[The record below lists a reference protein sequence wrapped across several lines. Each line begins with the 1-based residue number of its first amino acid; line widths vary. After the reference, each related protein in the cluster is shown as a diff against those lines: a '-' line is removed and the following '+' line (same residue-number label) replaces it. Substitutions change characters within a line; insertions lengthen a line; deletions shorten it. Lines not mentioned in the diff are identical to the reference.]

1 MSSYKSL
8 VLTPATDEELKL
20 YIDSL
25 YELYKPTDIEI
36 MKKYNIHMIDDSICF
51 TESLFR
57 LELTNETKKI
67 NINNNVVEEKA
78 YFINLNNLEI
88 ELENIINERP
98 IYMIETK
105 EKTVEEYTIIN
116 GLDIPLENI
125 LNKNYKKLKKC

>member
-25 YELYKPTDIEI
+25 YELYKNIETGEIEI
-36 MKKYNIHMIDDSICF
+36 VLPN
-51 TESLFR
+51 
-57 LELTNETKKI
+57 

>member
-25 YELYKPTDIEI
+25 YELYKNIETGEIEI
-36 MKKYNIHMIDDSICF
+36 VLPN
-51 TESLFR
+51 
-57 LELTNETKKI
+57 
-67 NINNNVVEEKA
+67 NINDIVEEKA

-88 ELENIINERP
+88 ELEKIINERP

-125 LNKNYKKLKKC
+125 LNKNCKKLKKC